1 MAEQCHKGTVPAV
14 QQETDLGTQSAP
26 ETDAPS
32 IAPAAGASAKAGRMP
47 EAQKQRS
54 YDQGFCTAAGAMS
67 VAPSAAKGHLRQL
80 FNDADRV

>member
-14 QQETDLGTQSAP
+14 QQETDLGTQSV
-26 ETDAPS
+26 
-32 IAPAAGASAKAGRMP
+32 PAAGASDKAGRMP
-47 EAQKQRS
+47 EARKQRS

-67 VAPSAAKGHLRQL
+67 VAPSAAKGHLLQL